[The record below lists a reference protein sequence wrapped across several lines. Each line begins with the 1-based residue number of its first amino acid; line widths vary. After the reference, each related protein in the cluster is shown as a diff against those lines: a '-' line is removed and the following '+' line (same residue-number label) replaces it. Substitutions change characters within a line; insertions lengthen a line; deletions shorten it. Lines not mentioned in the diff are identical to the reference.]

1 MFAYVLGVFKLD
13 HLQSVKLILFPNIST
28 FLPFILGGPI
38 SYYPRERRQGSS
50 RGWKE
55 ENGIHSKVTET
66 QGFLYLEH
74 SNWTI
79 CSLLIWFCYKFFPTS
94 WSLYWGAH
102 FLLPQRAEDAE
113 KGFTQT
119 TSFYLYGYLP
129 KYFCKLTINLW
140 KRLVLLHVWIMD
152 GARATPPCNLNVH
165 RCRYLSTLQSL

>member
-1 MFAYVLGVFKLD
+1 MRK
-13 HLQSVKLILFPNIST
+13 
-28 FLPFILGGPI
+28 
-38 SYYPRERRQGSS
+38 
-50 RGWKE
+50 
-55 ENGIHSKVTET
+55 GIHPNMDET
-66 QGFLYLEH
+66 QEFQYLEH

-140 KRLVLLHVWIMD
+140 KRLVLLHVWIIWMELE
-152 GARATPPCNLNVH
+152 RLRLATLMFIDVATYRHCNLCKQQATSIAQYRYHPKFPMYISCKERVMCTVH
-165 RCRYLSTLQSL
+165 MSFPVT

>member
-1 MFAYVLGVFKLD
+1 MRKRDSPTNGWDSWVSVLGVFKLD
-13 HLQSVKLILFPNIST
+13 HLQSVKLILFSNIST

-79 CSLLIWFCYKFFPTS
+79 CSLLTWSCPQNFPPFYSSYWKVQFLITS
-94 WSLYWGAH
+94 ERGSKEAAGAGNG
-102 FLLPQRAEDAE
+102 
-113 KGFTQT
+113 KMGFTQ
-119 TSFYLYGYLP
+119 
-129 KYFCKLTINLW
+129 
-140 KRLVLLHVWIMD
+140 KRL
-152 GARATPPCNLNVH
+152 RH
-165 RCRYLSTLQSL
+165 RGFCTWGIQIGSFAVC